1 MASHTVRAFL
11 DAHQREGRSSYA
23 IFVDIKE
30 AFYRVIRQHAIQAS
44 CSDTDIMIFLKR
56 MGITDLHLQD
66 VASLFEAGPA
76 ISSMEVKPHLAAM
89 ISEIHRD
96 TVPHAA

>member
-1 MASHTVRAFL
+1 M
-11 DAHQREGRSSYA
+11 
-23 IFVDIKE
+23 
-30 AFYRVIRQHAIQAS
+30 IRQHAIQAS